1 MHVSIFYISLVCV
14 LIFLKVPYILK
25 DYGFQLSLKELT
37 IKKLGLTEQ
46 KLKVTSV
53 KDKGDAQV
61 VCYVHMYSHL
71 CTHT

>member
-1 MHVSIFYISLVCV
+1 MYMFVMYIYLNILQIISLC
-14 LIFLKVPYILK
+14 LNILKVPYISK

-61 VCYVHMYSHL
+61 M
-71 CTHT
+71 

>member
-1 MHVSIFYISLVCV
+1 MYIYVHILQIISFCLN
-14 LIFLKVPYILK
+14 ILKVPYISR

-61 VCYVHMYSHL
+61 M
-71 CTHT
+71 